1 MESATSGKENKCF
14 HLLIPF
20 ISAPPGL
27 AAAYPRYPAPGGS
40 QPPFGGLGLPA
51 MAPSSHSAPSGHTIA
66 GQHARPGPLG
76 PPPLSS
82 VGSPLDPRYA
92 GYRPQTTSQAAWP
105 LKSES
110 SLLNHKEKER
120 RDEED
125 KARRDRREAEDR
137 RMREEAQRARESELR
152 VSREGFPSY
161 IKEKERNG
169 DSDPHRDRS
178 PIRLGS
184 TPGSLPPNDGA
195 RTESPRVK
203 PFDAS
208 SLVKKDSSSPRSDGA
223 VGVDLSTSSRPSSS
237 LSHQPLQP
245 SDLSLKPDV
254 SKRESVIDSD
264 ISIIG
269 EKEGNRS
276 GANSVTGRTS
286 VNSDHSITRLNGLDS
301 NSHSRDH
308 ASPLVTNGLKSD
320 SPASKHLAGLPGVS
334 PGYHLYPPGGHRPPA
349 AAAPAPHQ
357 DLLGRSAYS
366 ALAHPSIDPRLAASQ
381 ADSLRLAQLA
391 QADPR
396 LAQAAIPVDP
406 RMDPR
411 LAQAA
416 MFPHMMAPSLPRPP
430 GPFDAYAG
438 LDPFRDAYRLDLLA
452 RDPLRE
458 ARDRELMRL
467 NPLGSLVNT
476 ELERAKAL
484 GLAGYPSLP
493 TGAIPG
499 YPDDHDGPPPSKPS
513 TSGEK
518 HI

>member
-1 MESATSGKENKCF
+1 M
-14 HLLIPF
+14 
-20 ISAPPGL
+20 
-27 AAAYPRYPAPGGS
+27 
-40 QPPFGGLGLPA
+40 PFGGLGLPS
-51 MAPSSHSAPSGHTIA
+51 MAPSSHAGAGHTIA

-76 PPPLSS
+76 PPTISAAS
-82 VGSPLDPRYA
+82 ALDPRYT
-92 GYRPQTTSQAAWP
+92 GYRPPAPSQAGWP

-120 RDEED
+120 REVED
-125 KARRDRREAEDR
+125 KERRDRREADER
-137 RMREEAQRARESELR
+137 RLRDEAQRARESDMR
-152 VSREGFPSY
+152 MSREGFPSY
-161 IKEKERNG
+161 IKEKVNG
-169 DSDPHRDRS
+169 ESDGLRDRS

-208 SLVKKDSSSPRSDGA
+208 SLVKKDSSSPRSDGV

-237 LSHQPLQP
+237 LSQQPLQP
-245 SDLSLKPDV
+245 SDLSLKPTDV
-254 SKRESVIDSD
+254 SRKESVIDSD

-269 EKEGNRS
+269 ETSGNRS

-308 ASPLVTNGLKSD
+308 GSPLVTNGLKSD

-334 PGYHLYPPGGHRPPA
+334 PGYHLYPPGGHRPPTGG
-349 AAAPAPHQ
+349 PPSHQ
-357 DLLGRSAYS
+357 ELLGRSAYPS
-366 ALAHPSIDPRLAASQ
+366 LGHPSMDPRLAASQ

-396 LAQAAIPVDP
+396 LAQAAMVDP

-411 LAQAA
+411 MTAA
-416 MFPHMMAPSLPRPP
+416 MFPHMMAPSLGRAP
-430 GPFDAYAG
+430 GPFDYPG
-438 LDPFRDAYRLDLLA
+438 LDPFRDPYGLLAA

-458 ARDRELMRL
+458 ARERELMRL
-467 NPLGSLVNT
+467 NPLGSAL

-484 GLAGYPSLP
+484 SLAAYPSMPGVPPGYPTTTSLSMMSGMASPYSSLYTSPSLP
-493 TGAIPG
+493 TLGLPLGHRVPG
-499 YPDDHDGPPPSKPS
+499 INGVPGPGSPYATKDPLRR
-513 TSGEK
+513 
-518 HI
+518 